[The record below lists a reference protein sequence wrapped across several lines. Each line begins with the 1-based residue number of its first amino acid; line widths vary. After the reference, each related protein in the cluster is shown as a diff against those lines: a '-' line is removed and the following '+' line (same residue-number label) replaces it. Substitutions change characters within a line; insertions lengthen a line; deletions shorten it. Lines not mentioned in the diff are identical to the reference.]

1 VKGPSAWRLERGYPL
16 AKRYN
21 TAPSMQIDPAKSYQ
35 ANFHT
40 SRGDFTVDLFAKD
53 APITV
58 NNFVFLAPVS

>member
-1 VKGPSAWRLERGYPL
+1 
-16 AKRYN
+16 
-21 TAPSMQIDPAKSYQ
+21 MQIDPAKSYQ
-35 ANFHT
+35 AIFHT